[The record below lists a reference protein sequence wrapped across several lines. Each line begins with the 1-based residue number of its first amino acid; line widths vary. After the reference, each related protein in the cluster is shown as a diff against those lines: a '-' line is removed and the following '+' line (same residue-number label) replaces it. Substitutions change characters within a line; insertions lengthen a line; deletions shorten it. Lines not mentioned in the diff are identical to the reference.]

1 MLILNEHKTMPSGL
15 KNLFYYLKKSI
26 IECSLV
32 GLNLTG
38 CEEGYKE
45 VGGEAYSW
53 ECVCMWR

>member
-45 VGGEAYSW
+45 VGGEAYS
-53 ECVCMWR
+53 